1 METRNGAGKPRG
13 KTGWEKPRKK
23 LAEDWDGVGKNLE
36 VWNGVGKILKE
47 NEERGWESHGGKTL
61 GMEGVGNRR
70 RKRGENSEKGGKR
83 EWEKGERHRGKP
95 GMEGFGAGGVWGW
108 VWESLQPQR
117 DPWLHPCPGTAPYP
131 LPLGVDDLG
140 GDGGVGV
147 AAGQLD
153 AVQLRDPLRF
163 PLDPQDRLPLL
174 VRVRQRRLEL
184 VVGGDQALGGR
195 DTGHS
200 HGIRGVGAESRFI
213 PNIPGSGTKSA
224 RKCSEN
230 GVLGLFFKNF

>member
-1 METRNGAGKPRG
+1 M
-13 KTGWEKPRKK
+13 
-23 LAEDWDGVGKNLE
+23 
-36 VWNGVGKILKE
+36 
-47 NEERGWESHGGKTL
+47 
-61 GMEGVGNRR
+61 
-70 RKRGENSEKGGKR
+70 GGKR
-83 EWEKGERHRGKP
+83 WGWRGLGTEGGKEEKTARKVGKESGKRGKP
-95 GMEGFGAGGVWGW
+95 TGENLGGRGLGPEGFGAGFWAGG
-108 VWESLQPQR
+108 VWESLQTQR
-117 DPWLHPCPGTAPYP
+117 DPWLYPCPGTAPYP

-147 AAGQLD
+147 VAGQLD

-200 HGIRGVGAESRFI
+200 HGIRGVAAESRFI
-213 PNIPGSGTKSA
+213 PNIPGSGTKIS
-224 RKCSEN
+224 
-230 GVLGLFFKNF
+230 